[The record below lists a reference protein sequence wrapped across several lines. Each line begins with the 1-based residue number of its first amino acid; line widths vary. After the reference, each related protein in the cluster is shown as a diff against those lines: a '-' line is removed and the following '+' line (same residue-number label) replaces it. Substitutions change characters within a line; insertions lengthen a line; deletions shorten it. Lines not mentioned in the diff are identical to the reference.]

1 MKSETSLTSMDL
13 KSEIKKD
20 PAPVNNAVTFA
31 ETNPNSYDVI
41 RAAHNNSIN
50 SVESIRNEE

>member
-20 PAPVNNAVTFA
+20 AASGNNGMSFS

-50 SVESIRNEE
+50 SVESVRNEE

>member
-1 MKSETSLTSMDL
+1 MDL

-20 PAPVNNAVTFA
+20 PVPTNNAITFA